1 MDDKRR
7 KLDDPYALDGSDED
21 SYKPYVPVKKRRE
34 AQFAQLESR
43 HSMGSAALDRKRKQ
57 EEADA
62 EEVEGKLAREGPK
75 GNAITLLI
83 EAQEVK
89 RLKAIRGTI
98 RYSFNFIDLPET
110 RSRAQMRRRLMRT
123 RSLRRRQSYWQ
134 LNRRDRRN
142 WQERKSWPKESF
154 IVND

>member
-7 KLDDPYALDGSDED
+7 KLTSPVAVDPYALDGSDED

-43 HSMGSAALDRKRKQ
+43 HSVGSAALDRKRKQ

-89 RLKAIRGTI
+89 RLKAIRGTTDPVCGV
-98 RYSFNFIDLPET
+98 YFID
-110 RSRAQMRRRLMRT
+110 
-123 RSLRRRQSYWQ
+123 
-134 LNRRDRRN
+134 
-142 WQERKSWPKESF
+142 
-154 IVND
+154 